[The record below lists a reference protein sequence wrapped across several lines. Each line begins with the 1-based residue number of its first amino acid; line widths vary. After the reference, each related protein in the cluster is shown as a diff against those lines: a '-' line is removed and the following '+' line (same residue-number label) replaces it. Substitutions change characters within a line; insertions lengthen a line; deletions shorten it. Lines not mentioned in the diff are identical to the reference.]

1 MPTLSNRGRSSLREF
16 LLGQFA
22 GRFAAHLARTFLE
35 EETAFGF
42 DTAHQGIQDHDRA
55 PQVNFIGVT
64 RPAVA
69 EMKDHGRFI
78 LADLSGKRHDLIG
91 RYAGFFLGPLRR
103 VGLHEI
109 LQFGQTLHPAVHVLA
124 VVEAFLENDVDQ
136 GVVEGQ
142 VRARTNHPVPVRLGG
157 RHRHARVDVGQLGA
171 VFEGLGQVVDLLDRN
186 GFENVAAVKDDM
198 LGVLV
203 IDAHLRV
210 GVTEKRAAGGVD
222 RALAKGV
229 MGEVVGRADRFQKG
243 FAHVGGEL
251 GPFPEDDAVP
261 AVFVDDVFKFVGDI
275 IEGLVP
281 ADFAPLAGTAFAV
294 PNHR

>member
-1 MPTLSNRGRSSLREF
+1 MPTLSNRSKVELREF
-16 LLGQFA
+16 LLRELA
-22 GRFAAHLARTFLE
+22 GRFAAHLARTLLD
-35 EETAFGF
+35 EETAFGL
-42 DTAHQGIQDHDRA
+42 DTAHQRIQDHDRA
-55 PQVNFIGVT
+55 PLVNFVGVT

-78 LADLSGKRHDLIG
+78 PADLPGKRHDLIG

-103 VGLHEI
+103 VGLDEI
-109 LQFGQTLHPAVHVLA
+109 LQFRQTLHPAVHVLA

-157 RHRHARVDVGQLGA
+157 RHRHARVDVGQLGP
-171 VFEGLGQVVDLLDRN
+171 VFERLGEVVDLLDRN

-203 IDAHLRV
+203 IDTQLRI
-210 GVTEKRAAGGVD
+210 GVAEKRAAGGVD

-229 MGEVVGRADRFQKG
+229 MREVVGRADRF
-243 FAHVGGEL
+243 
-251 GPFPEDDAVP
+251 
-261 AVFVDDVFKFVGDI
+261 
-275 IEGLVP
+275 
-281 ADFAPLAGTAFAV
+281 
-294 PNHR
+294 